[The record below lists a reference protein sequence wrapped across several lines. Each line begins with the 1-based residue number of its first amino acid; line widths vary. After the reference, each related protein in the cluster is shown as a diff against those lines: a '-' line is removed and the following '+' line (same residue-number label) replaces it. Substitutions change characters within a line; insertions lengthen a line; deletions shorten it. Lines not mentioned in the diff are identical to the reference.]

1 MCADYPFDRNHH
13 LAGRLNQQTL
23 FFLFQ
28 LTYILYKPG
37 WGNWLLSLV
46 IFLALRKQMDAAWDL
61 FLFQILVQCSLYWEL
76 CPGYLTGVIKLVSVG
91 NPLSL
96 RGLCCVVVQTG
107 AQVKSGG
114 IVMRQIS
121 YSKQRQHSWI
131 SGCNKSHISD
141 TVTVLG
147 IFFSKL

>member
-1 MCADYPFDRNHH
+1 M
-13 LAGRLNQQTL
+13 
-23 FFLFQ
+23 
-28 LTYILYKPG
+28 
-37 WGNWLLSLV
+37 
-46 IFLALRKQMDAAWDL
+46 
-61 FLFQILVQCSLYWEL
+61 
-76 CPGYLTGVIKLVSVG
+76 
-91 NPLSL
+91 
-96 RGLCCVVVQTG
+96 
-107 AQVKSGG
+107 KSGG